1 MRRIRVQICTS
12 DCEGYVCACKGCVI
26 VEVCVCVCN
35 CPCLTGAGQDV
46 GKSCVIVT
54 VGGKNI
60 MFDCGMHMGYQD
72 ERRFPDFSF
81 ISKSGDFTHAIDCV
95 IITHLYVIITPL
107 CVCPLFHPANCLL
120 THSRQ
125 QPQGQIHFQPA

>member
-1 MRRIRVQICTS
+1 MCDS
-12 DCEGYVCACKGCVI
+12 EG
-26 VEVCVCVCN
+26 VCVCVCV

-107 CVCPLFHPANCLL
+107 CVCVSFSIL
-120 THSRQ
+120 
-125 QPQGQIHFQPA
+125 QIPYLPTARDDRRGESIFSQCK